1 MKLFKKNSPLHFTT
15 FIFTTHQFIMAKSA
29 PSLLFVSLVF
39 LLGFKGRTQ
48 QLDGTLEKYASSFQP
63 EKIYLHYDKSSYLP
77 GETVWFKAYIQEEGV
92 PAKSSKTLYVDW
104 VSENGQVLHHG
115 VSPLIDGTTNSQ
127 FEVPENYTGKFI
139 QIKAYTK
146 WMLNFDSSFLY
157 TKEINIL
164 PKNSVATRGVK
175 QVVISS
181 LRFFPE
187 GGEMIAGVM
196 NKIAFKANNQWG
208 GPVQAQGLITDSKG
222 NKIDSFRTIHNGMGV
237 LFLMPADGTKY
248 FAKWK
253 DEKGVE
259 QTTNLPMALTSGIAM
274 QVSGLS
280 DKKTVTLQ
288 ASGAIL
294 PNLQKVH
301 LVGTMNQRLAF
312 KTTVD
317 LSTTKSARRVI
328 PTQNFASGILTITL
342 FDSGWQAIAER
353 IAFINNEE
361 YDFNTNLQV
370 QRWGLNKRARNEI
383 EIAIPDSISATNFS
397 IAITDAS
404 INADSSDNIFSGL
417 LLTQDIKGYVH
428 NPAWYFSNKN
438 DLTAPYLDLVMLTN
452 GWRKFKWDAITNG
465 ILPRFAFEKD
475 TSYLSLSG
483 SVYGVAKNQLSGTES
498 MVLFV
503 RGKDSAS
510 TRTVII
516 PLNRNGT
523 FEDPNFIFFD
533 TLRVYYQLKSKLF
546 SNAEARFM
554 TSRLPPPNYI
564 SGSKNFINRSALLDT
579 TGFYRH
585 QLLSLEAQRLLALE
599 RGKMLENVTVTAKAK
614 TPGQT
619 LDAKYASGLFSGG
632 DGYQFD
638 LVNDPFSLS
647 SLNIFNYLQGKVAG
661 LQINSTSN
669 PPTLSWRGG
678 TPQLFL
684 DEMQIDV
691 GFISNLPVSD
701 VAYIKVFRPPFMGAA
716 GGGTGGAIAIYTRK
730 GGDQANQPGKGLS
743 TNAIMGYTNNREFYS
758 PNYDRFDKRNEQPDM
773 RTTLYWNPSI
783 IVTKN
788 KPVRIVFHNND
799 VTKSFRVIIT
809 GMSSDGL
816 LTHHHEVLE

>member
-1 MKLFKKNSPLHFTT
+1 MNKPALVALL
-15 FIFTTHQFIMAKSA
+15 IFET
-29 PSLLFVSLVF
+29 VF
-39 LLGFKGRTQ
+39 MVGAVRSQ
-48 QLDGTLEKYASSFQP
+48 AQHLDDMLEKHATSFQP

-77 GETVWFKAYIQEEGV
+77 GETVWFKAYIQEEGL
-92 PAKSSKTLYVDW
+92 PAKNSKTLYVDW
-104 VSENGQVLHHG
+104 VAENGQVLHHG
-115 VSPLIDGTTNSQ
+115 VSPVIEGITNSQ
-127 FEVPENYTGKFI
+127 FEVPENYPGKFI

-164 PKNSVATRGVK
+164 PKNSLAARAVK
-175 QVVISS
+175 PAVISS

-208 GPVQAQGLITDSKG
+208 GPVQARGLIIDSKG
-222 NKIDSFRTIHNGMGV
+222 NKVDSFRTIHNGMGF
-237 LFLMPADGTKY
+237 LFLMPVEGNKY

-259 QTTNLPMALTSGIAM
+259 QTTNLPNALTFGIAM
-274 QVSGLS
+274 QVSGLG

-288 ASGAIL
+288 ASEAIF

-301 LVGTMNQRLAF
+301 LVGTLNQRMAF
-312 KTTVD
+312 KTTID
-317 LSTTKSARRVI
+317 LSTTKNARRVI

-353 IAFINNEE
+353 IIFVNNGE
-361 YDFNTNLQV
+361 YAFNTNLQV
-370 QRWGLNKRARNEI
+370 LRWGLNKRARNEL
-383 EIAIPDSISATNFS
+383 EIAIPDSISITNLS
-397 IAITDAS
+397 VAS
-404 INADSSDNIFSGL
+404 INADSSENIYSGL
-417 LLTQDIKGYVH
+417 LLTQDIKGYVY
-428 NPAWYFSNKN
+428 NPASYFSNKN
-438 DLTAPYLDLVMLTN
+438 DLGAAHLDLVMLTN
-452 GWRKFKWDAITNG
+452 GWRKFKWDAIANG
-465 ILPRFAFEKD
+465 ILPRFNFEKD

-483 SVYGVAKNQLSGTES
+483 TVYGVAKNQLSGTES

-503 RGKDSAS
+503 RGKDSGS
-510 TRTVII
+510 TKTLIV

-523 FEDPNFIFFD
+523 FGDPDFIFFD

-554 TSRLPPPNYI
+554 TNRLPPPNYI
-564 SGSKNFINRSALLDT
+564 SGSKNFINRSILSDT

-599 RGKMLENVTVTAKAK
+599 RGKILDNVTVTAKAK
-614 TPGQT
+614 TPVQT

-638 LVNDPFSLS
+638 LLNDPFSVS

-669 PPTLSWRGG
+669 PPSLSWRGG

-691 GFISNLPVSD
+691 GFISNLPVTD

-716 GGGTGGAIAIYTRK
+716 GGGAGGAIAIYTRK

-758 PNYDRFDKRNEQPDM
+758 PNYDRFDKRNEQPDI
-773 RTTLYWNPSI
+773 RTTLYWNPSV
-783 IVTKN
+783 IVSKN
-788 KPVRIVFHNND
+788 KPVKIVFHNND

-809 GMSSDGL
+809 GMSRDGL